1 MVKDADELQDV
12 EKCLDITL
20 FRPDRVS
27 TKLWK
32 QGEVKI
38 SNPSLICTRK
48 ILKKQR

>member
-32 QGEVKI
+32 QGEVGR
-38 SNPSLICTRK
+38 SLELIFSIETNY
-48 ILKKQR
+48 

>member
-1 MVKDADELQDV
+1 MVKDVDELQDV

-32 QGEVKI
+32 QGEVGR
-38 SNPSLICTRK
+38 SSELIFS
-48 ILKKQR
+48 I